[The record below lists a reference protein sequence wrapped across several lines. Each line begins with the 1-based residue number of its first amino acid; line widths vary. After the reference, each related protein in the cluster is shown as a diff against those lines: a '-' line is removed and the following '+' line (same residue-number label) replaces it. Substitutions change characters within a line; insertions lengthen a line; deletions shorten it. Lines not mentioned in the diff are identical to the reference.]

1 MKIGNLVEESLTR
14 SVIVHCPTYKKAET
28 FLKHW
33 WWASNKK
40 YKESTLKT
48 ILRSHTRL
56 GSETCFNIKEGRV
69 YTISRSYVEKYGLEY
84 DYVLISCSDIEGD
97 EVSEKTKP
105 ETT

>member
-1 MKIGNLVEESLTR
+1 MEIGNLVEESLTR

-28 FLKHW
+28 FLRRW

-48 ILRSHTRL
+48 ILRSHIRL
-56 GSETCFNIKEGRV
+56 GRETCFNIKEGRI
-69 YTISRSYVEKYGLEY
+69 YTIPRSYVEKYGLKY
-84 DYVLISCSDIEGD
+84 DYVFINCSDIKGD
-97 EVSEKTKP
+97 EVSEKTES

>member
-1 MKIGNLVEESLTR
+1 MKIENLVEESLTK
-14 SVIVHCPTYKKAET
+14 SVIVHCPTYKRAET
-28 FLKHW
+28 FLRRW

-48 ILRSHTRL
+48 ILKSHARL
-56 GSETCFNIKEGRV
+56 GSETCFNIKEGRI

-84 DYVLISCSDIEGD
+84 DYVLINCLDIEED
-97 EVSEKTKP
+97 EVSEKTES